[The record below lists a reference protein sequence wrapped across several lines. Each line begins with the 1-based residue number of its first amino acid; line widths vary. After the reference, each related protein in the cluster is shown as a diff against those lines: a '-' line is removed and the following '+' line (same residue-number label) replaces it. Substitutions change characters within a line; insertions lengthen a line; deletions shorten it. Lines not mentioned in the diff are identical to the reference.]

1 MKMWVV
7 AFGLFGILLTLF
19 ALNGCDYPTSYKAFV
34 HRSMDSDY
42 KEYERLCKENLGK
55 VVYARARQNLTT
67 NNIKTKSF
75 MWFLPNKQIV
85 PQVVVLSDSSTAR
98 AFYIKIIGFH
108 YDTLWNKFYPELFI
122 MPHSE
127 TKYLYCG
134 ANLEDSI
141 NEIKQEAM
149 NNNSDIGEIFDD
161 ENGFDSYTPY
171 MLKILFKEKSND
183 LQ

>member
-1 MKMWVV
+1 
-7 AFGLFGILLTLF
+7 
-19 ALNGCDYPTSYKAFV
+19 
-34 HRSMDSDY
+34 
-42 KEYERLCKENLGK
+42 
-55 VVYARARQNLTT
+55 
-67 NNIKTKSF
+67 
-75 MWFLPNKQIV
+75 
-85 PQVVVLSDSSTAR
+85 
-98 AFYIKIIGFH
+98 
-108 YDTLWNKFYPELFI
+108 

-161 ENGFDSYTPY
+161 ESGFDSYTPY